1 MTLSMDVPRDVNHL
15 ATGGPSSMVFV
26 RTLGAASIEAGGTH
40 LTAVSVRKFA
50 LLLYLW
56 GERGRSVTRATLHDL
71 IFPDQTAQNARHS
84 IRELIYKFR
93 KFGARIASVGETVE
107 LAPDSVRADVSDVL
121 GQERPS
127 LDQLRAA
134 QGGFLPGYAPTHS
147 EAFTEWL
154 EAFRGRTIADL
165 NRVFVNELNRSRKLG
180 DWSVAEAAAQAILA
194 LDPLHEEAT
203 LATAEMLAMGG
214 AKAQAMRL
222 LDKYQEE
229 VGPLPDLKI
238 QAALLRRRINERS
251 RELYRPPLTL
261 PFLGRDAEM
270 TALQERF
277 ARARA
282 GEAQCVVLVGEAG
295 IGKTRLAEELC
306 TQAVL
311 AGASVERVATQPH
324 DTHRPMATFADLVP
338 KLLELPGALGCAPE
352 SISALRRLTKQDS
365 EVTNEGETNSEV
377 IAAAIGRAIADLI
390 DSIASEGPLVLF
402 VDDAQWSDER
412 SRQTLATLA
421 AARHARRL
429 MFVLT
434 SRDRS
439 VLSFLAQRS
448 ERVTS
453 FALAPLAASSSKELT
468 TRALIEHPS
477 DNELRDWI
485 AATSGG
491 NPFFL
496 KCLIGHYQATAERF
510 VVPGTLS
517 VLLDQK
523 VNGLSPN
530 AAALLRNCVA
540 LGRHSEIDRVLDTLE
555 MPQIDL
561 QLAVAELDSANLI
574 CQTGKRIEPAH
585 ALVADAVSRST
596 SAVVWRLVHRR
607 VASVLQ
613 AEARASDSPVL
624 LWDCAE
630 HWLLADE
637 RERAAEFWER
647 CALTAVEIGRPREGA
662 ELLLRAAAMVG
673 RERAVAL
680 ARRAALIATSG
691 HEGDIVKRAIA
702 ALRGLNVRIEA
713 DPLELLE
720 LNATMSEWDD
730 PEQMHERL
738 HAWLASTAPLEQR
751 INAGIT
757 MLVVAEAD
765 DRSDLG
771 EQVFDGLI
779 RHLPDP
785 DRCNDSSTLTLL
797 LIYHATFGDL
807 GLVREI
813 AAQLLRLVPTVADS
827 VACDIYRKCA
837 IALFRVGDV
846 GETARIFSLCYD
858 LSKRIGLT
866 KMQHD
871 AARMLVGLYHDTYA
885 PDEQH
890 WQKRA
895 EAIVHE
901 DPQLATRATSI
912 FRQLDI
918 DCGTGDVVKA
928 RRSLAIAQR
937 FADGS
942 RLRRIRRWINAAVL
956 RVRHLQGDLPTVTE
970 ALSLT
975 ASHRRNSEATDI
987 GDFEVAITLYV
998 LASREEYALAQ
1009 QVLSEYLSTNRRGWG
1024 PRTRMLQEAIALVD
1038 SRRDGSTAQDLAFE
1052 LGC

>member
-540 LGRHSEIDRVLDTLE
+540 LGRHSEVDRILVTLE
-555 MPQIDL
+555 MPQIDF
-561 QLAVAELDSANLI
+561 QLAVAELESGSLI
-574 CQTGKRIEPAH
+574 LHSGKRIEPAH
-585 ALVADAVSRST
+585 ALVADAVGRST
-596 SAVVWRLVHRR
+596 SRAIWRLVHRR

-613 AEARASDSPVL
+613 VEAQASDSAVL

-630 HWLLADE
+630 HWLLAE
-637 RERAAEFWER
+637 EQERAAEFLER
-647 CALTAVEIGRPREGA
+647 CAATAVEIGRPREGA
-662 ELLLRAAAMVG
+662 ELLLRAAGMVG
-673 RERAVAL
+673 RQKAIDI
-680 ARRAALIATSG
+680 ARRAATIAHGG
-691 HEGDIVKRAIA
+691 HESDIIKRAMTT
-702 ALRGLNVRIEA
+702 LRNLNVRIEA

-720 LNATMSEWDD
+720 LSATMTEWAD
-730 PEQMHERL
+730 PEHTMERL
-738 HAWLASTAPLEQR
+738 GAWLVSTAPLEQR
-751 INAGIT
+751 ISAATT
-757 MLVVAEAD
+757 MLIIAESD
-765 DRSDLG
+765 DRPDLG
-771 EQVFDGLI
+771 AQVFDGLI
-779 RHLPDP
+779 RRLPDSDT
-785 DRCNDSSTLTLL
+785 DRAMLTLL
-797 LIYHATFGDL
+797 LIYHSAFGEL
-807 GLVREI
+807 NQVRRLVS
-813 AAQLLRLVPTVADS
+813 QLLALAEGAVSSA
-827 VACDIYRKCA
+827 ACDIYRKCG
-837 IALFRVGDV
+837 VGLWRV
-846 GETARIFSLCYD
+846 GETREAIRVLTLCYTTA
-858 LSKRIGLT
+858 KRDGLT
-866 KMQHD
+866 KVQHD
-871 AARMLVGLYHDTYA
+871 SARMIAGLLHDIDSA
-885 PDEQH
+885 HVEE
-890 WQKRA
+890 WQRLADATLA
-895 EAIVHE
+895 EHS
-901 DPQLATRATSI
+901 QLATRPSTILAL
-912 FRQLDI
+912 LDI
-918 DCGTGDVVKA
+918 ACGDGDLNEA
-928 RRSLAIAQR
+928 RKWLEAAHRLAE
-937 FADGS
+937 GS
-942 RLRRIRRWINAAVL
+942 RLKRIHRWIKAGEL
-956 RVRHLQGDLPTVTE
+956 RVRQLQGDLPTVAE
-970 ALSLT
+970 AL
-975 ASHRRNSEATDI
+975 AIAAAHRANGESTDV
-987 GDFEVAITLYV
+987 GDFEIATILYV
-998 LASREEYALAQ
+998 LAGHNEYQLAEH
-1009 QVLSEYLSTNRRGWG
+1009 VLGEYVSAHRRGFG
-1024 PRTRMLQEAIALVD
+1024 PHTRMLRDATGLIKAQLLASVQRPGAL
-1038 SRRDGSTAQDLAFE
+1038 SMPR
-1052 LGC
+1052 